1 MTDQEKRLEEA
12 RIKLQT
18 AVDHLKKSVANV
30 QAKKEAK
37 SMAEDKMTKYPT
49 QVTTYGGKSDTDSY
63 VQKPQAPLAKRPN
76 PAKSGYPMEGNNYGE
91 GDGDAGMLGPY
102 TKK

>member
-1 MTDQEKRLEEA
+1 MTDQEQRLEEA
-12 RIKLQT
+12 RMKLQA
-18 AVDHLKKSVANV
+18 AVERLKTSVAKV
-30 QAKKEAK
+30 QAMKEAK
-37 SMAEDKMTKYPT
+37 PMAEDKMSKYPT

-76 PAKSGYPMEGNNYGE
+76 PAGKGFPMEGNNYGE
-91 GDGDAGMLGPY
+91 GDGDAGNLGPY